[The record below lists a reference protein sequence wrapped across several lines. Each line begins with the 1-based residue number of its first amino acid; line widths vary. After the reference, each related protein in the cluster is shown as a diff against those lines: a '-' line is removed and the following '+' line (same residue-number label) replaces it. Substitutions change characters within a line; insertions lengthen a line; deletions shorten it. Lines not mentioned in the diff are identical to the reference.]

1 MKSPRLRGV
10 VLVFAVVL
18 AFAAGLIGTM
28 AATSWISA
36 SRRPVALESPH
47 FVDETETSGLAQ
59 TYQGGS
65 DFAVGGGVAI
75 FDCNGDGKPDLY
87 IAGGD
92 QPAALY
98 RNESP
103 IGGSLRFARV
113 ADAAS
118 ALRGV
123 NGAYPIDLDGDGVI
137 DLVVLRNGE
146 NVLLRGLGNCRFERA
161 NERWAY
167 AGGRSNTMAFSA
179 TWETGAAFPTLAFGN
194 YVNPASNDPHHL
206 CFDNELIR
214 PSSARATYGAPI
226 PLTPSWCALSMLFSD
241 WNRSG
246 RMDLRVSN
254 DEHYYLPTEG
264 QEQLWRVRPHEAPSL
279 YTAD

>member
-59 TYQGGS
+59 TYQGGA

-103 IGGSLRFARV
+103 IRGALPFSLPAEV
-113 ADAAS
+113 AS
-118 ALRGV
+118 ALSR
-123 NGAYPIDLDGDGVI
+123 
-137 DLVVLRNGE
+137 RNG
-146 NVLLRGLGNCRFERA
+146 V
-161 NERWAY
+161 Y
-167 AGGRSNTMAFSA
+167 S
-179 TWETGAAFPTLAFGN
+179 
-194 YVNPASNDPHHL
+194 
-206 CFDNELIR
+206 I
-214 PSSARATYGAPI
+214 
-226 PLTPSWCALSMLFSD
+226 
-241 WNRSG
+241 
-246 RMDLRVSN
+246 
-254 DEHYYLPTEG
+254 
-264 QEQLWRVRPHEAPSL
+264 
-279 YTAD
+279 

>member
-18 AFAAGLIGTM
+18 GFAAGLIGTM

-59 TYQGGS
+59 TYQGGA

-103 IGGSLRFARV
+103 IGGAARCARV
-113 ADAAS
+113 AAA
-118 ALRGV
+118 AAAVRG
-123 NGAYPIDLDGDGVI
+123 G
-137 DLVVLRNGE
+137 
-146 NVLLRGLGNCRFERA
+146 
-161 NERWAY
+161 
-167 AGGRSNTMAFSA
+167 
-179 TWETGAAFPTLAFGN
+179 
-194 YVNPASNDPHHL
+194 
-206 CFDNELIR
+206 
-214 PSSARATYGAPI
+214 SAR
-226 PLTPSWCALSMLFSD
+226 
-241 WNRSG
+241 
-246 RMDLRVSN
+246 
-254 DEHYYLPTEG
+254 LP
-264 QEQLWRVRPHEAPSL
+264 VAV
-279 YTAD
+279 